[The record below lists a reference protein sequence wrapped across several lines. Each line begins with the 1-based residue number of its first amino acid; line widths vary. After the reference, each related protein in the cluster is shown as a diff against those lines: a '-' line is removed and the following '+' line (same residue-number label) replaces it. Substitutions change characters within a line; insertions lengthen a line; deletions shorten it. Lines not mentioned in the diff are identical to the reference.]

1 MIFLNIISQLCLM
14 VATAL
19 PLKIILMMSSD
30 RVPKY
35 FPSFMAEFDRN
46 HVIYSLTVASI
57 MFWIIFALLNLLAG
71 RISSVASNKMIL
83 QGGDL
88 DDFSKQRKKATDAY
102 RSYVKSISDIVF
114 SIIAVTGIM
123 FLYPA
128 VAVVCIVYFIII
140 KILLVVLY
148 SLKPSKRLS
157 EIKGDISKIMSAAG
171 NIGFLVVFLYMIYD
185 FANGSMPGLLYA
197 LIAVILCRQL
207 LRSYTRALAAIL
219 RLYGINNRL
228 ILNKFYIGE

>member
-1 MIFLNIISQLCLM
+1 
-14 VATAL
+14 
-19 PLKIILMMSSD
+19 
-30 RVPKY
+30 
-35 FPSFMAEFDRN
+35 
-46 HVIYSLTVASI
+46 
-57 MFWIIFALLNLLAG
+57 
-71 RISSVASNKMIL
+71 
-83 QGGDL
+83 
-88 DDFSKQRKKATDAY
+88 
-102 RSYVKSISDIVF
+102 
-114 SIIAVTGIM
+114 
-123 FLYPA
+123 
-128 VAVVCIVYFIII
+128 
-140 KILLVVLY
+140 VLY